1 VNLNGVP
8 NAILGGWTINGILYL
23 STGIPIASPSVGA
36 LGAVSYFNQR
46 ADLICN
52 PASGAPHTAA
62 QWFNPDCFAA
72 PASPFVPG
80 TAPAYLDHVRTMG
93 ARDLDLSLYK
103 TFTFGEN
110 KALRFEFSSYNVTN
124 RAQFN
129 GPNGGSGVTSLADL
143 GSGVPFA
150 PITDTL
156 NTPRQ
161 FQFGAR
167 FTF

>member
-1 VNLNGVP
+1 MNLNGVP
-8 NAILGGWTINGILYL
+8 NAILGGWTTNGIVYL

-36 LGAVSYFNQR
+36 SNSYFNQR
-46 ADLICN
+46 ADLTCD
-52 PASGAPHTAA
+52 PASGAPHTIA
-62 QWFNPDCFAA
+62 QWFNPDCFTF

-103 TFTFGEN
+103 TFSFGEH
-110 KALRFEFSSYNVTN
+110 KDLRFEISSYNVTN
-124 RAQFN
+124 RAQFD
-129 GPNGGSGVTSLADL
+129 GPNGGSGVTSLSDL

-156 NTPRQ
+156 NQPRQ